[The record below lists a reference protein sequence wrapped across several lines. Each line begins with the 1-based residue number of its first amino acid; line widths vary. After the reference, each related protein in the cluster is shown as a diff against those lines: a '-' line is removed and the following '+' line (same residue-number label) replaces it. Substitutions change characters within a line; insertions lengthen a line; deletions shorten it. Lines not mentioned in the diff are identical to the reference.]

1 MARKILIAESVAE
14 LQQLLTDGKI
24 PEIGQI
30 ALSMNGM
37 DWRCIEH
44 TEENGVVLMMAA
56 AYDWRPFARPD
67 KKHPWGWNNYEAS
80 QIRKELNSEVLADLF
95 GDEQDHLVYWHPGMG
110 KLFLLSEE
118 AGPIPFAVRKKLVRE
133 GTADLENVILHD
145 SGPYIISSATFP
157 SYFLRD
163 EDAAI
168 LAHAEL
174 DLAVFAK
181 IAQTLGLSSRYA
193 GEERSSHVTALYNET
208 MARMLPEAGLRFCEI
223 PRLGVGGETVSAST
237 VRQAIHDG
245 ELERFRHLLPET
257 TYRYFTSAE
266 AAPVVAA
273 IRAMPDPRHY

>member
-1 MARKILIAESVAE
+1 MAREILIAESVAE
-14 LQQLLTDGKI
+14 LQQMLTDGKI

-118 AGPIPFAVRKKLVRE
+118 EAGFE
-133 GTADLENVILHD
+133 QTE
-145 SGPYIISSATFP
+145 ATFAWFRG
-157 SYFLRD
+157 SS
-163 EDAAI
+163 ESE
-168 LAHAEL
+168 LA
-174 DLAVFAK
+174 
-181 IAQTLGLSSRYA
+181 R
-193 GEERSSHVTALYNET
+193 R
-208 MARMLPEAGLRFCEI
+208 RMLKDRDGDPALWWLRSPYPSLAYFV
-223 PRLGVGGETVSAST
+223 RSVYTDGSLYSNLAYGG
-237 VRQAIHDG
+237 DG
-245 ELERFRHLLPET
+245 
-257 TYRYFTSAE
+257 A
-266 AAPVVAA
+266 VAA
-273 IRAMPDPRHY
+273 CVITQQS

>member
-1 MARKILIAESVAE
+1 MAKVFTIAESVAE

-67 KKHPWGWNNYEAS
+67 KEHPWGWNNYEAS

-118 AGPIPFAVRKKLVRE
+118 EAGFE
-133 GTADLENVILHD
+133 QTE
-145 SGPYIISSATFP
+145 ATFAWFRGSSESSLASRRMLKDRDGDPALWWLRSPNP
-157 SYFLRD
+157 SYANSARSVYTD
-163 EDAAI
+163 
-168 LAHAEL
+168 
-174 DLAVFAK
+174 
-181 IAQTLGLSSRYA
+181 GSLSY
-193 GEERSSHVTALYNET
+193 YN
-208 MARMLPEAGLRFCEI
+208 AYYGYGA
-223 PRLGVGGETVSAST
+223 
-237 VRQAIHDG
+237 
-245 ELERFRHLLPET
+245 
-257 TYRYFTSAE
+257 
-266 AAPVVAA
+266 VAA
-273 IRAMPDPRHY
+273 CVITQQS

>member
-1 MARKILIAESVAE
+1 MAKVFTIAKSVAE

-118 AGPIPFAVRKKLVRE
+118 EAGFE
-133 GTADLENVILHD
+133 QTE
-145 SGPYIISSATFP
+145 ATFAW
-157 SYFLRD
+157 FR
-163 EDAAI
+163 
-168 LAHAEL
+168 
-174 DLAVFAK
+174 
-181 IAQTLGLSSRYA
+181 GSS
-193 GEERSSHVTALYNET
+193 ESALESR
-208 MARMLPEAGLRFCEI
+208 RMLKDRDGDPAYWWLRSPDPGYAHYVRHVSTDGSLNYYYAYGGL
-223 PRLGVGGETVSAST
+223 GA
-237 VRQAIHDG
+237 
-245 ELERFRHLLPET
+245 
-257 TYRYFTSAE
+257 
-266 AAPVVAA
+266 VAA
-273 IRAMPDPRHY
+273 CVITKQS

>member
-1 MARKILIAESVAE
+1 MAREILIAESVAE

-118 AGPIPFAVRKKLVRE
+118 EAGFE
-133 GTADLENVILHD
+133 QTE
-145 SGPYIISSATFP
+145 ATFAWFRGSSESELASRRMLKDRDGDPAFWWLRSPYP
-157 SYFLRD
+157 SY
-163 EDAAI
+163 
-168 LAHAEL
+168 AHYVRYVYS
-174 DLAVFAK
+174 D
-181 IAQTLGLSSRYA
+181 GSLS
-193 GEERSSHVTALYNET
+193 YN
-208 MARMLPEAGLRFCEI
+208 
-223 PRLGVGGETVSAST
+223 SAYNGHG
-237 VRQAIHDG
+237 A
-245 ELERFRHLLPET
+245 
-257 TYRYFTSAE
+257 
-266 AAPVVAA
+266 VAA
-273 IRAMPDPRHY
+273 CVITQQS

>member
-1 MARKILIAESVAE
+1 MAREILIAESVAE

-67 KKHPWGWNNYEAS
+67 KEHPWGWNNYEAS

-118 AGPIPFAVRKKLVRE
+118 EAGFE
-133 GTADLENVILHD
+133 QTE
-145 SGPYIISSATFP
+145 ATFAWFRG
-157 SYFLRD
+157 SS
-163 EDAAI
+163 ESA
-168 LAHAEL
+168 LA
-174 DLAVFAK
+174 
-181 IAQTLGLSSRYA
+181 SR
-193 GEERSSHVTALYNET
+193 
-208 MARMLPEAGLRFCEI
+208 RMLKDRDGDPAFWWLRS
-223 PRLGVGGETVSAST
+223 PNPSNANNARYVHT
-237 VRQAIHDG
+237 DG
-245 ELERFRHLLPET
+245 SLNSNNAYNGHG
-257 TYRYFTSAE
+257 A
-266 AAPVVAA
+266 VAA
-273 IRAMPDPRHY
+273 CVITQQS